1 VTERVPT
8 DYDTRAGAYSTA
20 RIPDRRLERRIHAA
34 LGDARSV
41 INVGAGT
48 GAYEPTDREVLAI
61 EPSAAMIAARPSQA
75 APAVQATAESLP
87 VADRSYEAAMA
98 ILTMHHWTD
107 VRAGLAELRRVARHR
122 IVLFT
127 WDPDFDDALWLTQR
141 YFPRI
146 REQDRVCFPR
156 LSLIESVLGALDVEP
171 VPIPYECTDGFLGS
185 RWRRPSAYLDPQV
198 RDGMS
203 GFSRLTE
210 AETATGIKRL
220 RDDLDSGAWR
230 ERFDHLLDLDEMDL
244 GYRLIVAESA

>member
-1 VTERVPT
+1 MTERIPT
-8 DYDTRAGAYSTA
+8 DYDARASAYSTA
-20 RIPDRRLERRIHAA
+20 RVPDPRLERLIHAA

-41 INVGAGT
+41 VNVGAGT
-48 GAYEPTDREVLAI
+48 GAYEPTDREVLAV
-61 EPSAAMIAARPSQA
+61 EPSASMIAARPSQA
-75 APAVQATAESLP
+75 APAVQAAAESLP
-87 VADRSYEAAMA
+87 LADDSYDAAMA
-98 ILTMHHWTD
+98 ILTMHHWSD
-107 VRAGLAELRRVARHR
+107 VAAGLTELRRVARHR

-127 WDPDFDDALWLTQR
+127 WDPEFDDALWLTQR
-141 YFPRI
+141 YFPGI
-146 REQDRVCFPR
+146 RTQDRVCFPR
-156 LSLIESVLGALDVEP
+156 FELIERILGPLDVEP

-220 RDDLDSGAWR
+220 RDDLESGAWR

>member
-1 VTERVPT
+1 MTERVPT

-156 LSLIESVLGALDVEP
+156 LSLIETVLGALDVEP

-185 RWRRPSAYLDPQV
+185 RWRRPYDYLDPAV

-203 GFSRLTE
+203 GFSRLTDDE
-210 AETATGIKRL
+210 IAGGLERL
-220 RDDLDSGAWR
+220 RDDLKSGAWQ
-230 ERFDHLLDLDEMDL
+230 ERFGNLLDLDEMDL
-244 GYRLIVAESA
+244 GYRLVVAGIV